1 MLAFVVSNMLAVGV
15 SLTVGEIM
23 ALLPNGK
30 LIARALLANFILMS
44 PGAVLIAR
52 LLRLDEPLG

>member
-30 LIARALLANFILMS
+30 LVARALLANFILMS